1 MNHPCED
8 EDDKASGMG
17 LLLTR
22 RVDRD
27 SVAGLLAWKVSDI
40 FDHGLIA
47 SAGGLFE
54 WVVLYPS

>member
-8 EDDKASGMG
+8 EDDKASGME